1 MRYRLKNPEIKEN
14 FGENLLRARG
24 VQDIQEFCHPD
35 ESCLQSW
42 RDLENIERAV
52 KAIELTINDVRPYA
66 LIADCDVDGATS
78 SAIIYQYLKRLN
90 PKKEIQYFIHSGK
103 QHGFSDLM
111 EQLEDKDW
119 SIIIAPDSATNDGEY
134 ISRFSCPVLC
144 VDHHIKEENTII
156 PSNMILVN
164 NQTSPNYKNKDLCG
178 AGVTWQLC
186 RALDDF
192 FIKDLAWEY
201 IDLCALGIVADMMS
215 MLEVENQY
223 LVQTGFKNIKN
234 KMFKTLLEKQ
244 DYPMG
249 GKITPITVA
258 FYIVPLIN
266 AMIRV
271 GSMDEKERLYLSFVM
286 PEVMVDC
293 HKRGAKGTKERL
305 CVESTRECVN
315 AKSHQDK
322 MKEQMV
328 EKLEAK
334 IFKKDLLSNQVLF
347 IRLEDDDV
355 FPAELNGLIAMSIA
369 SKYKRPTI
377 VARLNDEG
385 YIRGSA
391 RAPGNT
397 ELKSFKNFMAS
408 TKLFEY
414 TLGHDQ
420 ALGVSILDR
429 NLSTFHEIANRE
441 LSKIDFGENYYDVDF
456 VMRANDSKIGEAIE
470 ELCAIEQVY
479 GQQNE
484 EPVMAITNL
493 SVSQS
498 DVKVIGK
505 NLDTLRIEKNGITYV
520 KFRAKDLIRE
530 LKDFPGDMNITLVGK
545 PNLNIWGGKT
555 TPQIFITDLEI
566 EDSRFAF
573 QRKL

>member
-24 VQDIQEFCHPD
+24 VQDIQEFCQPD

-52 KAIELTINDVRPYA
+52 KAVELTINDTRPYA

-90 PKKEIQYFIHSGK
+90 PEKEIQYFIHSGK

-111 EQLEDKDW
+111 EQLENKDW
-119 SIIIAPDSATNDGEY
+119 SMIIAPDSATNDGEY
-134 ISRFSCPVLC
+134 IAHFSCPVLC
-144 VDHHIKEENTII
+144 ADHHIKEENSVI
-156 PSNMILVN
+156 PPNMILVN
-164 NQTSPNYKNKDLCG
+164 NQTSHRYRNKDLCG

-192 FIKDLAWEY
+192 FQKDLAWDY

-215 MLEVENQY
+215 MLEIENQY

-244 DYPMG
+244 DYSMG

-347 IRLEDDDV
+347 IRLEDDDI
-355 FPAELNGLIAMSIA
+355 FPAELNGLVAMSLA
-369 SKYKRPTI
+369 SKYKHPTI

-385 YIRGSA
+385 YIRGSI

-397 ELKSFKNFMAS
+397 ELKSFKDFLMG
-408 TKLFEY
+408 TGLFEY
-414 TLGHDQ
+414 VMGHDS
-420 ALGVSILDR
+420 AAGASILDR
-429 NLSTFHEIANRE
+429 NLPKFHEIANRE

-456 VMRANDSKIGEAIE
+456 VMRANDPKIEEAIE

-493 SVSQS
+493 NVSQS
-498 DVKVIGK
+498 DVKIIGK

-530 LKDFPGDMNITLVGK
+530 LKDFPGDMDITLVGK

-573 QRKL
+573 

>member
-244 DYPMG
+244 DYSMG

-305 CVESTRECVN
+305 CIESTRECVN

-420 ALGVSILDR
+420 ALGISIFDR
-429 NLSTFHEIANRE
+429 NLSTFHEIANKE

-456 VMRANDSKIGEAIE
+456 VMRADDQKIEEAIE

-493 SVSQS
+493 NVSQNN
-498 DVKVIGK
+498 VKIIGK

-530 LKDFPGDMNITLVGK
+530 LKDFPGDMDITLVGK
-545 PNLNIWGGKT
+545 PNLNEWGGKT

-573 QRKL
+573 

>member
-1 MRYRLKNPEIKEN
+1 
-14 FGENLLRARG
+14 
-24 VQDIQEFCHPD
+24 
-35 ESCLQSW
+35 
-42 RDLENIERAV
+42 
-52 KAIELTINDVRPYA
+52 
-66 LIADCDVDGATS
+66 
-78 SAIIYQYLKRLN
+78 
-90 PKKEIQYFIHSGK
+90 
-103 QHGFSDLM
+103 
-111 EQLEDKDW
+111 
-119 SIIIAPDSATNDGEY
+119 
-134 ISRFSCPVLC
+134 
-144 VDHHIKEENTII
+144 
-156 PSNMILVN
+156 MILVN

-186 RALDDF
+186 RALDYF

-244 DYPMG
+244 DYSMG
-249 GKITPITVA
+249 GKITPTTVA

-271 GSMDEKERLYLSFVM
+271 GSMDEKECLYLSFVM

-355 FPAELNGLIAMSIA
+355 FPPELNGLVAMSIA

-397 ELKSFKNFMAS
+397 ELKSFKNFLNQ
-408 TKLFEY
+408 TNLFEY
-414 TLGHDQ
+414 TLG
-420 ALGVSILDR
+420 
-429 NLSTFHEIANRE
+429 
-441 LSKIDFGENYYDVDF
+441 
-456 VMRANDSKIGEAIE
+456 
-470 ELCAIEQVY
+470 
-479 GQQNE
+479 
-484 EPVMAITNL
+484 
-493 SVSQS
+493 
-498 DVKVIGK
+498 
-505 NLDTLRIEKNGITYV
+505 
-520 KFRAKDLIRE
+520 
-530 LKDFPGDMNITLVGK
+530 
-545 PNLNIWGGKT
+545 
-555 TPQIFITDLEI
+555 
-566 EDSRFAF
+566 
-573 QRKL
+573 

>member
-90 PKKEIQYFIHSGK
+90 PEKEIQYFIHSGK

-134 ISRFSCPVLC
+134 ISHFSCPVLC

-234 KMFKTLLEKQ
+234 KMFRTLLEKQ
-244 DYPMG
+244 DYSMG

-355 FPAELNGLIAMSIA
+355 FPAELNGLLAMSIA

-377 VARLNDEG
+377 VARLNNEG

-429 NLSTFHEIANRE
+429 NLSTFHEIANKE

-456 VMRANDSKIGEAIE
+456 VMRADDPKIGEAIE

-493 SVSQS
+493 SVSQN
-498 DVKVIGK
+498 DVKIIGK

-530 LKDFPGDMNITLVGK
+530 LKDFPGDMDITLVGK
-545 PNLNIWGGKT
+545 PNLNEWGGKIT
-555 TPQIFITDLEI
+555 HQIFITDLEI

-573 QRKL
+573 

>member
-24 VQDIQEFCHPD
+24 VQDIQEFCQPD

-52 KAIELTINDVRPYA
+52 KAVELTINDTRPYA

-90 PKKEIQYFIHSGK
+90 PEKEIQYFIHSGK

-111 EQLEDKDW
+111 EQLENKDW
-119 SIIIAPDSATNDGEY
+119 SMIIAPDSATNDGEY
-134 ISRFSCPVLC
+134 IAHFSCPVLC
-144 VDHHIKEENTII
+144 ADHHIKEENSVI
-156 PSNMILVN
+156 PPNMILVN
-164 NQTSPNYKNKDLCG
+164 NQTSHRYRNKDLCG

-192 FIKDLAWEY
+192 FQKDLAWDY

-215 MLEVENQY
+215 MLEIENQY

-244 DYPMG
+244 DYSMG

-347 IRLEDDDV
+347 IRLEDDDI
-355 FPAELNGLIAMSIA
+355 FPAELNGLVAMSLA
-369 SKYKRPTI
+369 SKYKHPTI

-385 YIRGSA
+385 YIRGSI

-397 ELKSFKNFMAS
+397 ELKSFKDFLMG
-408 TKLFEY
+408 TGLFEY
-414 TLGHDQ
+414 VMGHDS
-420 ALGVSILDR
+420 AAGASILDR
-429 NLSTFHEIANRE
+429 NLPKFHEIANRE

-456 VMRANDSKIGEAIE
+456 VMRANDPKIEEAIE

-493 SVSQS
+493 NVSQS
-498 DVKVIGK
+498 DVKIIGK

-530 LKDFPGDMNITLVGK
+530 LKDFPGDMDITLVGK

>member
-90 PKKEIQYFIHSGK
+90 PEKEIQYFIHSGK

-111 EQLEDKDW
+111 EQLKDKDW

-244 DYPMG
+244 DYSMG

-286 PEVMVDC
+286 PEAMVDC

-429 NLSTFHEIANRE
+429 NLSTFHEIANKE

-456 VMRANDSKIGEAIE
+456 VMRADDQKIEEAIE

-493 SVSQS
+493 SVSQN
-498 DVKVIGK
+498 DVKIIGK

-530 LKDFPGDMNITLVGK
+530 LKDFPGDMDITLVGK
-545 PNLNIWGGKT
+545 PNLNEWGGKT

-573 QRKL
+573 

>member
-234 KMFKTLLEKQ
+234 KMFRTLLEKQ
-244 DYPMG
+244 DYSMG

-385 YIRGSA
+385 YIRGSI

-397 ELKSFKNFMAS
+397 ELHSFKDFLS
-408 TKLFEY
+408 GTKLFEY
-414 TLGHDQ
+414 VMGHDS
-420 ALGVSILDR
+420 AAGCSILDR
-429 NLSTFHEIANRE
+429 NLPKFHEIANKE

-456 VMRANDSKIGEAIE
+456 VMRANDPKIEEAIE

-530 LKDFPGDMNITLVGK
+530 LKDFPGDMDITLIGK

-555 TPQIFITDLEI
+555 TPQIFITGLEI

-573 QRKL
+573 

>member
-90 PKKEIQYFIHSGK
+90 PEKEIQYFIHSGK

-244 DYPMG
+244 DYSMG

-305 CVESTRECVN
+305 CIESTRECVN

-347 IRLEDDDV
+347 IRLEDDV
-355 FPAELNGLIAMSIA
+355 FPAELNGLVAMSIA

-429 NLSTFHEIANRE
+429 NLSTFHEIANKE
-441 LSKIDFGENYYDVDF
+441 LLKIDFGENYYDVDF
-456 VMRANDSKIGEAIE
+456 VMRADDQKIEEAIE

-493 SVSQS
+493 NVSQN
-498 DVKVIGK
+498 DVKIIGK

-530 LKDFPGDMNITLVGK
+530 LKDFPGDMDITLVGK
-545 PNLNIWGGKT
+545 PNLNEWGGKI
-555 TPQIFITDLEI
+555 TPQIFIIDMEAQ
-566 EDSRFAF
+566 DGRFSF
-573 QRKL
+573 

>member
-35 ESCLQSW
+35 ENCLQSW
-42 RDLENIERAV
+42 RDLENIGRAI
-52 KAIELTINDVRPYA
+52 KAVELTINDTRPYA

-90 PKKEIQYFIHSGK
+90 PEKEIQYFIHSGK
-103 QHGFSDLM
+103 QHGFSDLV
-111 EQLEDKDW
+111 EQLENKDW
-119 SIIIAPDSATNDGEY
+119 SMIIAPDSATNDGEY
-134 ISRFSCPVLC
+134 IAHFSCPVLC
-144 VDHHIKEENTII
+144 ADHHIKEENSVI
-156 PSNMILVN
+156 PPNMILVN
-164 NQTSPNYKNKDLCG
+164 NQTSPRYRNKDLCG

-192 FIKDLAWEY
+192 FQKDLAWEY

-234 KMFKTLLEKQ
+234 KMFRTLLEKQ
-244 DYPMG
+244 DYSMG

-377 VARLNDEG
+377 VARLNNEG
-385 YIRGSA
+385 YIRGSI

-397 ELKSFKNFMAS
+397 ELHSFKDFLS
-408 TKLFEY
+408 GTKLFEY
-414 TLGHDQ
+414 VMGHDS
-420 ALGVSILDR
+420 AAGCSILDR
-429 NLSTFHEIANRE
+429 NLPKFHEIANKE

-456 VMRANDSKIGEAIE
+456 VMRANDPKIEEAIE

-530 LKDFPGDMNITLVGK
+530 LKDFPGDMDITLIGK

-573 QRKL
+573 

>member
-244 DYPMG
+244 DYSMG

-305 CVESTRECVN
+305 CIESTRECVN

-429 NLSTFHEIANRE
+429 NLSTFHEIANKE

-456 VMRANDSKIGEAIE
+456 VMRADDQKIEEAIE

-493 SVSQS
+493 NVSQNN
-498 DVKVIGK
+498 VKIIGK

-530 LKDFPGDMNITLVGK
+530 LKDFPGDMDITLVGK
-545 PNLNIWGGKT
+545 PNLNEWGGKT

-573 QRKL
+573 

>member
-234 KMFKTLLEKQ
+234 KMFRTLLEKQ
-244 DYPMG
+244 DYSMG

-355 FPAELNGLIAMSIA
+355 FPAELNGLLAMSIA

-420 ALGVSILDR
+420 ALGISILDR
-429 NLSTFHEIANRE
+429 NLSTFHEIANKE

-456 VMRANDSKIGEAIE
+456 VMRADDQKIEEAIE

-493 SVSQS
+493 NVSQNN
-498 DVKVIGK
+498 VKIIGK

-530 LKDFPGDMNITLVGK
+530 LKDFPGDMDITLVGK
-545 PNLNIWGGKT
+545 PNLNEWGGKT

-573 QRKL
+573 

>member
-35 ESCLQSW
+35 ENCLQSW
-42 RDLENIERAV
+42 RDLENIGRAI
-52 KAIELTINDVRPYA
+52 KAVELTINDTRPYA

-90 PKKEIQYFIHSGK
+90 PEKEIQYFIHSGK
-103 QHGFSDLM
+103 QHGFSDLV
-111 EQLEDKDW
+111 EQLENKDW
-119 SIIIAPDSATNDGEY
+119 SMIIAPDSATNDGEY
-134 ISRFSCPVLC
+134 IAHFSCPVLC
-144 VDHHIKEENTII
+144 ADHHIKEENSVI
-156 PSNMILVN
+156 PPNMILVN
-164 NQTSPNYKNKDLCG
+164 NQTSPRYRNKDLCG

-192 FIKDLAWEY
+192 FQKDLAWDY

-215 MLEVENQY
+215 MLEIENQY

-244 DYPMG
+244 DYSMG

-347 IRLEDDDV
+347 IRLEDDDI
-355 FPAELNGLIAMSIA
+355 FPAELNGLVAMSLA
-369 SKYKRPTI
+369 SKYKHPTI

-385 YIRGSA
+385 YIRGSI

-397 ELKSFKNFMAS
+397 ELHSFKDFLS
-408 TKLFEY
+408 GTKLFEY
-414 TLGHDQ
+414 VMGHDS
-420 ALGVSILDR
+420 AAGCSILDR
-429 NLSTFHEIANRE
+429 NLPKFHEIANKE

-456 VMRANDSKIGEAIE
+456 VMRANDPKIEEAIE

-530 LKDFPGDMNITLVGK
+530 LKDFPGDMDITLIGK

-573 QRKL
+573 

>member
-244 DYPMG
+244 DYSMG

-305 CVESTRECVN
+305 CIESTRECVN

-420 ALGVSILDR
+420 ALGISIFDR
-429 NLSTFHEIANRE
+429 NLSTFHEIANKE

-456 VMRANDSKIGEAIE
+456 VMRADDQKIEEAIE

-493 SVSQS
+493 SVSQN
-498 DVKVIGK
+498 DVKIIGK

-530 LKDFPGDMNITLVGK
+530 LKDFPGDMELTIIGRPNINAWNYK
-545 PNLNIWGGKT
+545 NI
-555 TPQIFITDLEI
+555 PQIFM
-566 EDSRFAF
+566 EDCEVEDARFAF
-573 QRKL
+573 

>member
-24 VQDIQEFCHPD
+24 VQDIQEFCQPD

-52 KAIELTINDVRPYA
+52 KAVELTINDTRPYA

-90 PKKEIQYFIHSGK
+90 PEKEIQYFIHSGK

-111 EQLEDKDW
+111 EQLENKDW
-119 SIIIAPDSATNDGEY
+119 SMIIAPDSATNDGEY
-134 ISRFSCPVLC
+134 IAHFSCPVLC
-144 VDHHIKEENTII
+144 ADHHIKEENSVI
-156 PSNMILVN
+156 PPNMILVN
-164 NQTSPNYKNKDLCG
+164 NQTSHRYRNKDLCG

-192 FIKDLAWEY
+192 FQKDLAWDY

-215 MLEVENQY
+215 MLEIENQY

-244 DYPMG
+244 DYSMG

-347 IRLEDDDV
+347 IRLEDDDI
-355 FPAELNGLIAMSIA
+355 FPAELNGLVAMSLA
-369 SKYKRPTI
+369 SKYKHPTI

-385 YIRGSA
+385 YIRGSI

-397 ELKSFKNFMAS
+397 ELKSFKDFLMG
-408 TKLFEY
+408 TGLFEY
-414 TLGHDQ
+414 VMGHDS
-420 ALGVSILDR
+420 AAGASILDR
-429 NLSTFHEIANRE
+429 NLPKFHEIANRE

-456 VMRANDSKIGEAIE
+456 VMRANDPKIEEAIE

-484 EPVMAITNL
+484 EPVIAITNL
-493 SVSQS
+493 NVSQS
-498 DVKVIGK
+498 DVKIIGK

-530 LKDFPGDMNITLVGK
+530 LKDFPGDMDITLVGK

-573 QRKL
+573 

>member
-215 MLEVENQY
+215 MLEIENQY

-244 DYPMG
+244 DYSMG

-305 CVESTRECVN
+305 CIESTRECVN

-429 NLSTFHEIANRE
+429 NLSTFHEIANKE

-456 VMRANDSKIGEAIE
+456 VMRADDQKIEEAIE

-493 SVSQS
+493 NVSQNN
-498 DVKVIGK
+498 VKIIGK

-530 LKDFPGDMNITLVGK
+530 LKDFPGDMDITLVGK
-545 PNLNIWGGKT
+545 PNLNEWGGKT

-573 QRKL
+573 

>member
-1 MRYRLKNPEIKEN
+1 MKYRLKNPEIKEN

-52 KAIELTINDVRPYA
+52 KVVELTINDTRPYA

-90 PKKEIQYFIHSGK
+90 PEKEIQYFIHSGK

-111 EQLEDKDW
+111 EQLENKDW
-119 SIIIAPDSATNDGEY
+119 SMIIAPDSATNDGEY
-134 ISRFSCPVLC
+134 IAHFSCPVLC
-144 VDHHIKEENTII
+144 ADHHIKEENSVI
-156 PSNMILVN
+156 PPNMILVN
-164 NQTSPNYKNKDLCG
+164 NQTSHRYRNKDLCG

-192 FIKDLAWEY
+192 FQKDLAWDY

-215 MLEVENQY
+215 MLEIENQY
-223 LVQTGFKNIKN
+223 LVRTGFKNIKN

-244 DYPMG
+244 DYSMG

-347 IRLEDDDV
+347 IRLEDDDI
-355 FPAELNGLIAMSIA
+355 FPAELNGLVAMSLA
-369 SKYKRPTI
+369 SKYKHPTI

-385 YIRGSA
+385 YIRGSI

-397 ELKSFKNFMAS
+397 ELKSFKDFLMG
-408 TKLFEY
+408 TGLFEY
-414 TLGHDQ
+414 VMGHDS
-420 ALGVSILDR
+420 AAGASILDR
-429 NLSTFHEIANRE
+429 NLPKFHEIANRE

-456 VMRANDSKIGEAIE
+456 VMRANDPKIEEAIE

-493 SVSQS
+493 NVSQS

-530 LKDFPGDMNITLVGK
+530 LKDFPSDMDITLIGK

>member
-1 MRYRLKNPEIKEN
+1 MKYRLKNPEIKEN

-52 KAIELTINDVRPYA
+52 KAVELTINDTRPYA

-90 PKKEIQYFIHSGK
+90 PEKEIQYFIHSGK

-111 EQLEDKDW
+111 EQLENKDW
-119 SIIIAPDSATNDGEY
+119 SMIIAPDSATNDGEY
-134 ISRFSCPVLC
+134 IAHFSCPVLC
-144 VDHHIKEENTII
+144 ADHHIKEENSVI
-156 PSNMILVN
+156 PPNMILVN
-164 NQTSPNYKNKDLCG
+164 NQTSHRYRNKDLCG

-192 FIKDLAWEY
+192 FQKDLAWDY

-215 MLEVENQY
+215 MLEIENQY

-244 DYPMG
+244 DYSMG

-315 AKSHQDK
+315 TKSHQDK

-347 IRLEDDDV
+347 IRLEDDDI
-355 FPAELNGLIAMSIA
+355 FPAELNGLVAMSLA
-369 SKYKRPTI
+369 SKYKHPTI

-385 YIRGSA
+385 YIRGSI

-397 ELKSFKNFMAS
+397 ELKSFKDFLMG
-408 TKLFEY
+408 TGLFEY
-414 TLGHDQ
+414 VMGHDS
-420 ALGVSILDR
+420 AAGASILDR
-429 NLSTFHEIANRE
+429 NLPKFHEIANRE

-456 VMRANDSKIGEAIE
+456 VMRANDPKIEEAIE

-484 EPVMAITNL
+484 EPVIAITNL
-493 SVSQS
+493 NVSQS
-498 DVKVIGK
+498 DVKIIGK

-530 LKDFPGDMNITLVGK
+530 LKDFPGDMDITLVGK

-573 QRKL
+573 

>member
-234 KMFKTLLEKQ
+234 KMFRTLLEKQ
-244 DYPMG
+244 DYSMG

-420 ALGVSILDR
+420 ALGISIFDR
-429 NLSTFHEIANRE
+429 NLSTFHEIANKE

-456 VMRANDSKIGEAIE
+456 VMRADDQKIEEAIE

-493 SVSQS
+493 NVSQNN
-498 DVKVIGK
+498 VKIIGK

-530 LKDFPGDMNITLVGK
+530 LKDFPGDMDITLVGK
-545 PNLNIWGGKT
+545 PNLNEWGGKT

-573 QRKL
+573 

>member
-244 DYPMG
+244 DYSMG

-293 HKRGAKGTKERL
+293 HKQGAKGTKERL
-305 CVESTRECVN
+305 CIESTRECVN

-322 MKEQMV
+322 MKKQMV

-420 ALGVSILDR
+420 ALGISIFDR
-429 NLSTFHEIANRE
+429 NLSTFHEIANKE

-456 VMRANDSKIGEAIE
+456 VMRADDQKIEEAIE

-493 SVSQS
+493 NVSQNN
-498 DVKVIGK
+498 VKIIGK

-530 LKDFPGDMNITLVGK
+530 LKDFPGDMDITLVGK
-545 PNLNIWGGKT
+545 PNLNEWGGKT

-573 QRKL
+573 

>member
-90 PKKEIQYFIHSGK
+90 PEKEIQYFIHSGK

-134 ISRFSCPVLC
+134 ISHFNCPVLC

-234 KMFKTLLEKQ
+234 KMFRTLLEKQ
-244 DYPMG
+244 DYSMG
-249 GKITPITVA
+249 GKITPTTVA

-305 CVESTRECVN
+305 CIESTRECVN

-328 EKLEAK
+328 EKLETK

-347 IRLEDDDV
+347 IRLDDDDV
-355 FPAELNGLIAMSIA
+355 FPAELNGLVAMSIA

-429 NLSTFHEIANRE
+429 NLSTFHEIANKE

-456 VMRANDSKIGEAIE
+456 VMHANNPKIEEAIE

-493 SVSQS
+493 NVSQN
-498 DVKVIGK
+498 DVKIIGK

-530 LKDFPGDMNITLVGK
+530 LKDFPGDMDITLVGK
-545 PNLNIWGGKT
+545 PNLNEWGGKT

-573 QRKL
+573 

>member
-244 DYPMG
+244 DYSMG

-305 CVESTRECVN
+305 CIESTRECMN

-420 ALGVSILDR
+420 ALGISIFDR
-429 NLSTFHEIANRE
+429 NLSTFHEIANKE

-456 VMRANDSKIGEAIE
+456 VMRADDQKIEEAIE

-493 SVSQS
+493 NVSQNN
-498 DVKVIGK
+498 VKIIGK

-530 LKDFPGDMNITLVGK
+530 LKDFPGDMDITLVGK
-545 PNLNIWGGKT
+545 PNLNEWGGKT

-573 QRKL
+573 

>member
-1 MRYRLKNPEIKEN
+1 MKYRLKNPEIKEN

-52 KAIELTINDVRPYA
+52 KAVELTINDTRPYA

-90 PKKEIQYFIHSGK
+90 PEKKIQYFIHSGK

-111 EQLEDKDW
+111 EQLENKDW
-119 SIIIAPDSATNDGEY
+119 SMIIAPDSATNDGEY
-134 ISRFSCPVLC
+134 IAHFSCPVLC
-144 VDHHIKEENTII
+144 ADHHIKEENSVI
-156 PSNMILVN
+156 PPNMILVN
-164 NQTSPNYKNKDLCG
+164 NQTSRRYRNKDLCG

-192 FIKDLAWEY
+192 FQKDLAWDY

-215 MLEVENQY
+215 MLEIENQY

-244 DYPMG
+244 DYSMG

-286 PEVMVDC
+286 PEVMVYC
-293 HKRGAKGTKERL
+293 HKRGAKWTKERL

-347 IRLEDDDV
+347 IRLEDDDI
-355 FPAELNGLIAMSIA
+355 FPAELNGLVAMSLA
-369 SKYKRPTI
+369 SKYKHPTI

-385 YIRGSA
+385 YIRGSI

-397 ELKSFKNFMAS
+397 ELKSFKDFLMG
-408 TKLFEY
+408 TGLFEY
-414 TLGHDQ
+414 VMGHDS
-420 ALGVSILDR
+420 AAGASILDR
-429 NLSTFHEIANRE
+429 NLPKFHEIANRE

-456 VMRANDSKIGEAIE
+456 VMRANDPKIEETIE

-484 EPVMAITNL
+484 EPVIAITNL
-493 SVSQS
+493 NVSQS
-498 DVKVIGK
+498 DVKIIGK

-530 LKDFPGDMNITLVGK
+530 LKDFPGDMDITLVGK

-573 QRKL
+573 

>member
-78 SAIIYQYLKRLN
+78 SAIIYQYLKKLN

-234 KMFKTLLEKQ
+234 KMFRTLLEKQ
-244 DYPMG
+244 DYSMG

-305 CVESTRECVN
+305 CIESTRECVN

-347 IRLEDDDV
+347 IRLDDDDV
-355 FPAELNGLIAMSIA
+355 FPAELNGLVAMSIA

-429 NLSTFHEIANRE
+429 NLSTFHEIANKE

-456 VMRANDSKIGEAIE
+456 VMHANNPKIEEAIE

-493 SVSQS
+493 NVSQN
-498 DVKVIGK
+498 DVKIIGK

-530 LKDFPGDMNITLVGK
+530 LKDFPGDMDITLVGK
-545 PNLNIWGGKT
+545 PNLNEWGGKT
-555 TPQIFITDLEI
+555 TPQIFIIDMEAQ
-566 EDSRFAF
+566 DGRFSF
-573 QRKL
+573 